1 MKIKPYW
8 ILDTETGPLPESVQ
22 REIAPE
28 FEAGRNLKDPEKIK
42 AAVAEKEAAWLAGA
56 ALDPTRCEILAVG
69 VAGGELESPWTI
81 LGTEKSILEEVRHM
95 ATLYLEQTVVGH
107 NLLGFDIPLLCRRM
121 WKHGIVPPA
130 HWLDCSSWRAR
141 WAFDTMLVWSCG
153 NRDQRI
159 SLDVLAW
166 HLGVGR
172 KQGSGDDFAK
182 LFETDKAKALEYLR
196 NDLALTEAVYL
207 RMRTP

>member
-1 MKIKPYW
+1 MKMKPYW
-8 ILDTETGPLPESVQ
+8 ILDIETGPLPESVQ
-22 REIAPE
+22 REIAPG

-69 VAGGELESPWTI
+69 VAEAALDTPEVLLGPEKDI
-81 LGTEKSILEEVRHM
+81 LDRVRHF

-107 NLLGFDIPLLCRRM
+107 NLLGFDIPMLCRRM
-121 WKHGIVPPA
+121 WRHGIAPPNR
-130 HWLDCSSWRAR
+130 WLDCSSWRAK

-159 SLDVLAW
+159 GLDALAW

-172 KQGSGDDFAK
+172 KEGSGADFAK

-207 RMRTP
+207 RMRTS